1 MSHTIIMS
9 KICNKNNYQT
19 RRDKNINNV
28 VYFGACNI
36 NLIFTFV
43 EVVII
48 HAL

>member
-1 MSHTIIMS
+1 MNHTIIMS
-9 KICNKNNYQT
+9 KIYNKNNYQ
-19 RRDKNINNV
+19 RRREKNNNNV

-36 NLIFTFV
+36 NLIFTIV